1 MSKQKARKKYYFS
14 VEGQTEELYFEW
26 LEKEINKC
34 PNTSCRVSFDCQV
47 EPDPIKRIKKMNI
60 IGKTEIWHIYDYESN
75 GLEHRK
81 RFFDTIDKMTKA
93 ERMGK
98 QVKYLL
104 GYSNLTFDLWMIL
117 HKTNCY
123 SSKPYNTAYLKDINK
138 AYDENFQSMDEYK
151 EKDNFT
157 RCLSKISLNDVIQAV
172 NRAKHIEQMN
182 LQNGYTKQV
191 YKKFTYYAENP
202 SLDIWLA
209 IKKILEDCQLIKQ

>member
-34 PNTSCRVSFDCQV
+34 PDTSCRVSFDCQV

-104 GYSNLTFDLWMIL
+104 GYNNLTFDLWMI
-117 HKTNCY
+117 
-123 SSKPYNTAYLKDINK
+123 
-138 AYDENFQSMDEYK
+138 
-151 EKDNFT
+151 
-157 RCLSKISLNDVIQAV
+157 
-172 NRAKHIEQMN
+172 
-182 LQNGYTKQV
+182 
-191 YKKFTYYAENP
+191 
-202 SLDIWLA
+202 
-209 IKKILEDCQLIKQ
+209 